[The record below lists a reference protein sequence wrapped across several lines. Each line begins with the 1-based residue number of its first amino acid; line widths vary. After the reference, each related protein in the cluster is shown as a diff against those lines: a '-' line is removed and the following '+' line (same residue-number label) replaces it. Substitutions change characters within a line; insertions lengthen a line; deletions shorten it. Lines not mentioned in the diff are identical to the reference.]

1 MAINIKG
8 IEHNKNAIV
17 KIKENDIRNTVVK
30 VPSHYYQAKATL
42 ETWYGSVE
50 ITGSTLHNIFQ
61 QFLVQNKHFRSVI
74 KGFIDDLDNGNERL
88 YSAKKY

>member
-8 IEHNKNAIV
+8 IEHNKNATV

-42 ETWYGSVE
+42 ETWYGLVE
-50 ITGSTLHNIFQ
+50 ITGSTLHNIIQ

-74 KGFIDDLDNGNERL
+74 KGFIDDLDNGNEHL
-88 YSAKKY
+88 YNAKKY

>member
-1 MAINIKG
+1 MVINIKG
-8 IEHNKNAIV
+8 IEHNKNVTV

-50 ITGSTLHNIFQ
+50 ITGSTLHNIIQ

-74 KGFIDDLDNGNERL
+74 KGFIDDLDNGDEYL
-88 YSAKKY
+88 YNAKKY

>member
-8 IEHNKNAIV
+8 IEHNKNVTV

-50 ITGSTLHNIFQ
+50 ITGSTLHNIIQ

-74 KGFIDDLDNGNERL
+74 KGFIDDLDNGDEYL
-88 YSAKKY
+88 YNAKKY